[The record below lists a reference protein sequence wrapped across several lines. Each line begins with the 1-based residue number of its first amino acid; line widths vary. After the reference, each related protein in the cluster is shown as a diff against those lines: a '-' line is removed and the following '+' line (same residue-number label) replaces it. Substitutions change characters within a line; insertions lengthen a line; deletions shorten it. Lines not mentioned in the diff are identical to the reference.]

1 MANLK
6 APAGANTKKHIV
18 GRGTGSGKG
27 RSCGRG
33 HDGQKSRSGGGV
45 RPGFEGGQMP
55 LYRRT
60 ARRGFSNSPFKKV
73 YQAISLTEI
82 SRNFE
87 NGDVVSLETLKEKQ
101 IVKGAGVQ
109 VKILCNGE
117 LDKKVTVKGIA
128 LSASAAEKIQKAG
141 GEIQE

>member
-18 GRGTGSGKG
+18 GRGNGSGKG

-60 ARRGFSNSPFKKV
+60 ARRGFSNHPFKTE
-73 YQAISLTEI
+73 YQAVSLSDISTHYQD
-82 SRNFE
+82 
-87 NGDVVSLETLKEKQ
+87 GDVVTLESLKEKG
-101 IVKGAGVQ
+101 IVKGADVK

-117 LDKKVTVKGIA
+117 LDKKVIVQGLV

-141 GEIQE
+141 GEIQA

>member
-6 APAGANTKKHIV
+6 APAGARTRKHIV
-18 GRGTGSGKG
+18 GRGNGSGKG

-60 ARRGFSNSPFKKV
+60 ARRGFSNALFKKV
-73 YQAISLTEI
+73 HQPISLTEI
-82 SRNFE
+82 SRNYQD
-87 NGDVVSLETLKEKQ
+87 GDVVSLETLKVKR
-101 IVKGAGVQ
+101 IVKGVDVQ
-109 VKILCNGE
+109 VKILCTGE

-128 LSASAAEKIQKAG
+128 LSAKAAEKIQQAG

>member
-1 MANLK
+1 MGELK
-6 APAGANTKKHIV
+6 APAGARTKKHIV

-55 LYRRT
+55 LYRRV
-60 ARRGFSNSPFKKV
+60 ARRGFSNHPFKKTALPV
-73 YQAISLTEI
+73 SLSEI
-82 SRNFE
+82 SRVFAD
-87 NGDVVSLETLKEKQ
+87 GDIVSLETLKEKGV
-101 IVKGAGVQ
+101 VKGKDVQ
-109 VKILCNGE
+109 VKILANGE
-117 LDKKVTVKGIA
+117 IDKKVVVQGLV
-128 LSASAAEKIQKAG
+128 LSAAAAEKIQQAG